1 MDWYKRLTD
10 YLSRALGIVAQ
21 PEAVDHGPQW
31 GAEHAAANP
40 YPTVASM
47 SAFGKFPWVVAAANA
62 IAEDISGLPLK
73 VVRGAGT
80 RSRDVPGHAALSLL
94 RRPTSWQGRTS
105 WERQWIIDWLLSGDG
120 YQLMVGGARPSSLLR
135 LHPMSTGIVPAESG
149 APRAYRFA
157 PSGVESFYA
166 ADDVLHL
173 RSPSWQDGPE
183 GLYGQGAI
191 EVLGTELSGE
201 WSAAK
206 QWQKSAQRGR
216 ADVIISPK
224 DAAAGAAW
232 AKPEQRTKIKQ
243 AFTRQTDDGGIVVL
257 AGEADVHQVPFS
269 ARDMEFMQ
277 ARGWTRDAVLA
288 VFGVVGTRVGLP
300 DANYATAQQQTA
312 TYWQALLG
320 KIAILDEQLSR
331 VAERLGRPGDRIVHD
346 TSGVEALQESR
357 TERLNRVTVMVEKL
371 KIPAADALNAEG
383 FSDLADIAA
392 SVRASDA
399 GTTTDPAA
407 APDVVPP
414 EQAGAQQRH
423 LRLVKGESM
432 RRDLGLTLRLLPS
445 EGTAEVGK
453 AIASSRFVAST
464 GQVDRM
470 GDIIKQDGWD
480 LTAFR
485 SNPVILWQ
493 HQNSRAPIGRGVD
506 AAIVNGNLE
515 ITVEWDM
522 ADPFA
527 AEIAGKVERGF
538 IQAGS
543 VGLIP
548 KRLKYRSDLPST
560 DPDYAKDSWGV
571 VIYEAELVEFSIVTV
586 PANGGALLAASAA
599 SDRDLIQMLANPD
612 NRRRALALLAAEGG
626 PTQQAEES
634 DPLAAFF
641 KER

>member
-21 PEAVDHGPQW
+21 PESVDHGPLW
-31 GAEHAAANP
+31 SAEHAASNP
-40 YPTVASM
+40 YPAVASM
-47 SAFGKFPWVVAAANA
+47 SALGKFPWVVAAANA

-73 VVRGAGT
+73 VMRGSGT
-80 RSRDVPGHAALSLL
+80 RSREVPGHAALNLL

-135 LHPMSTGIVPAESG
+135 LHPASTSIVPSESG

-157 PSGVESFYA
+157 PSGVETFYG

-191 EVLGTELSGE
+191 EVLGTELGGE
-201 WSAAK
+201 WAAAR

-224 DAAAGAAW
+224 DAAAGAVW
-232 AKPEQRTKIKQ
+232 AKPEQRAKIKQ
-243 AFTRQTDDGGIVVL
+243 AFERHSNEGGIVVL
-257 AGEADVHQVPFS
+257 SGEADVHQVPFS

-331 VAERLGRPGDRIVHD
+331 VAERLGRTGDRIVHD

-357 TERLNRVTVMVEKL
+357 SARLDRVVVMVEKL

-383 FSDLADIAA
+383 FADLADVAAA

-399 GTTTDPAA
+399 QTTADA
-407 APDVVPP
+407 APPP
-414 EQAGAQQRH
+414 SEQAAQQRH
-423 LRLVKGESM
+423 LRLVKGDDTM

-445 EGTAEVGK
+445 DGTAEVGK
-453 AIASSRFVAST
+453 AVASSRFIAST

-480 LTAFR
+480 LASWR
-485 SNPVILWQ
+485 RNPVILWQ
-493 HQNSRAPIGRGVD
+493 HDNGRAPIGRGVD
-506 AAIVNGNLE
+506 AAIVDGNLE

-548 KRLKYRSDLPST
+548 RRLKYRSDLPMT

-599 SDRDLIQMLANPD
+599 SDRDLTRLLADPD
-612 NRRRALALLAAEGG
+612 NRRRLRALLAAEGG
-626 PTQQAEES
+626 PTQQAEEP

-641 KER
+641 KEK